1 MSSRS
6 WACPLC
12 AGLGVVALALLA
24 WVWIGRGDD
33 LASQVRQ
40 RSEADG
46 ARILSAAGF
55 PWARL
60 KIEDEVG
67 HIEGT
72 APSLA
77 ERAAAFAAAGSLL
90 MPMMGSPGVF
100 ARLQDAQT
108 APLPS
113 LPALADTAASAPSRA
128 SAARGEASTPL
139 TAADCSAELASLL
152 RAEALHFRLGSADF
166 APQSAELIQRLQ
178 RTARRCPEA
187 RFRVEGHTDAQGD
200 AAGNQRLSERRA
212 QAVVQALVRAG
223 VPAHRLRA
231 QGLGES
237 RPLDTADTPAAHE
250 RNRRIEIHLMD
261 RPG

>member
-90 MPMMGSPGVF
+90 GRMPTLSRTRSG
-100 ARLQDAQT
+100 ARRA
-108 APLPS
+108 APPS
-113 LPALADTAASAPSRA
+113 LGVPTAR
-128 SAARGEASTPL
+128 TPL
-139 TAADCSAELASLL
+139 
-152 RAEALHFRLGSADF
+152 
-166 APQSAELIQRLQ
+166 
-178 RTARRCPEA
+178 
-187 RFRVEGHTDAQGD
+187 
-200 AAGNQRLSERRA
+200 LS
-212 QAVVQALVRAG
+212 G
-223 VPAHRLRA
+223 
-231 QGLGES
+231 
-237 RPLDTADTPAAHE
+237 
-250 RNRRIEIHLMD
+250 
-261 RPG
+261 